1 MTEAKLL
8 SDIRRTE
15 KEGRRARRLSMLI
28 VLANMGYIVTSAAA
42 TYGCNRKTVSLWRD
56 RRCQYGNNISK
67 ILEALSDRP
76 RSGRPT
82 KISKKHLDKAKSW
95 CDTRTF
101 TPIEM
106 QNYLEKISGVK
117 LSLSQTRRYIK
128 KWGCSCKKTSP
139 LHIKRASPESVAK
152 WYASSMAKVRY
163 YTKQGYAI
171 ATMDES
177 HFKDSVLST
186 KYWAK
191 RGLRIFMPWSGGH
204 HRFSMLCT
212 ITDNEKTFFN
222 HTDKINTDS
231 FVEHIDRVYKKVGK
245 MVLFLDEAPWHASI
259 GAQEFFDARDIVLI
273 WYPVGHPYLNPVEEI
288 WSILKRSIDYS
299 IRYSD
304 IKTHLTAVY
313 GFVKK
318 HEFDYDFKKHWKRKP
333 PAGIMR
339 PFVRSDTKHDDMLQA
354 LHVSSK
360 PRNRK

>member
-1 MTEAKLL
+1 MTEVKLL
-8 SDIRRTE
+8 SNIRRTE
-15 KEGRRARRLSMLI
+15 KERRCTRRLSMLI
-28 VLANMGYIVTSAAA
+28 VLANMGLVTAAA
-42 TYGCNRKTVSLWRD
+42 TTYACNRKTVSLWRD
-56 RRCQYGNNISK
+56 RRSECGNNIDK
-67 ILEALSDRP
+67 IRKALLDRP

-101 TPIEM
+101 TPIEL

-139 LHIKRASPESVAK
+139 LHIKRASPEAIAK

-163 YTKQGYAI
+163 YTKQGHTI

-177 HFKDSVLST
+177 HFKDAVLST

-191 RGLRIFMPWSGGH
+191 IGLRIFMQWSGGH

-212 ITDNEKTFFN
+212 ITDDGKHFFN

-231 FVEHIDRVYKKVGK
+231 FLEHIEKVYQKVDK
-245 MVLFLDEAPWHASI
+245 MVLFLDEAPWHVSQ

-288 WSILKRSIDYS
+288 WSR
-299 IRYSD
+299 
-304 IKTHLTAVY
+304 VY
-313 GFVKK
+313 
-318 HEFDYDFKKHWKRKP
+318 
-333 PAGIMR
+333 A
-339 PFVRSDTKHDDMLQA
+339 
-354 LHVSSK
+354 
-360 PRNRK
+360 